1 LQYTFP
7 YGSCKI
13 YFDNRQP
20 VKIKRNGGIGMD
32 FELNKTQKDIQKAVR
47 DFVKGEFDKD
57 LALELAKNHEFPKKI
72 WQKAGEIGLI
82 GVHFPEEYSGQGLG
96 SLEDILVIEELCR
109 GDSSIGSAVA
119 LSSFASELIVHYGS
133 DEMKEK
139 FIPEVAEGRM
149 LSAGAFTEPDHGSD
163 ITSVDTTAVK
173 EGDEWVVNGGKT
185 FITNGGLAG
194 FYSVMCQTDSD
205 VKPSYRGISLILV
218 EADREGLSTMDVG
231 DKMGISTMSTTE
243 VILKDV
249 RVPLTNLIG
258 EENKGFYHVL
268 HFFDESRIQVA
279 AQALGI
285 AQGAYDRALDY
296 VKKRE
301 QFGKKIAQFQVTQ
314 HKLADMI
321 TKIELARLMTYKA
334 AWNFDQGRIDPK
346 LTSMAKMYA
355 ARTAVE
361 VADEAIQLLGG
372 YGYMTEYEVERF
384 YRDAK
389 ITEIYEGTKEIQKNT
404 IASSVIGKLK

>member
-1 LQYTFP
+1 
-7 YGSCKI
+7 
-13 YFDNRQP
+13 
-20 VKIKRNGGIGMD
+20 ME

-47 DFVKGEFDKD
+47 EFAKGEFDK
-57 LALELAKNHEFPKKI
+57 ELAVELEKKHEFPKKI
-72 WQKAGEIGLI
+72 WKKAGDIGLI

-96 SLEDILVIEELCR
+96 SLEDIIVVEELCR
-109 GDSSIGSAVA
+109 QDSTIGSAIA
-119 LSSFASELIVHYGS
+119 LSSFASELIMHFGS
-133 DEMKEK
+133 EEMKK
-139 FIPEVAEGRM
+139 KYLPMVAEAET

-163 ITSVDTTAVK
+163 ITSMDTTAVK
-173 EGDEWVVNGGKT
+173 DGDEWVVNGSKI

-194 FYSVMCQTDSD
+194 FYSVLCQTDPEA
-205 VKPSYRGISLILV
+205 KPAYRGQSLILV
-218 EADREGLSTMDVG
+218 EADREGLSTTDVG
-231 DKMGISTMSTTE
+231 DKMGIRMMATAE
-243 VILKDV
+243 VVLKDV
-249 RVPLTNLIG
+249 RVPLDNLIG
-258 EENKGFYHVL
+258 EEGKGFYHVL
-268 HFFDESRIQVA
+268 HFFDESRIQIA
-279 AQALGI
+279 AQALGT
-285 AQGAYDRALDY
+285 AQGAYDRALAY
-296 VKKRE
+296 VKQRE

-314 HKLADMI
+314 HKLADMA
-321 TKIELARLMTYKA
+321 TKIELARLITYKA

-404 IASSVIGKLK
+404 IASALLGKLK

>member
-1 LQYTFP
+1 
-7 YGSCKI
+7 
-13 YFDNRQP
+13 
-20 VKIKRNGGIGMD
+20 MD

-47 DFVKGEFDKD
+47 EFTRGEFDKD
-57 LALELAKNHEFPKKI
+57 RALELEQQHEFPWDI
-72 WQKAGEIGLI
+72 WRKACDIGLI
-82 GVHFPEEYSGQGLG
+82 GVHFPEEFSGQGLG
-96 SLEDILVIEELCR
+96 CLEDIIVVEELCR
-109 GDSSIGSAVA
+109 GDSTIGSAVA
-119 LSSFASELIVHYGS
+119 LSSFASELLLHWGS
-133 DEMKEK
+133 EEMKQK
-139 FIPEVAEGRM
+139 FLPEVAEGRM

-163 ITSVDTTAVK
+163 ITRMNTTAVK
-173 EGDEWVVNGGKT
+173 EGDHWVIDGTKT

-194 FYSVMCQTDSD
+194 FYSVMCQTDPD
-205 VKPSYRGISLILV
+205 ARPAYRGISLILV
-218 EADREGLSTMDVG
+218 EAEQEGLTTTDIG
-231 DKMGISTMSTTE
+231 LKMGIHMMATAE
-243 VILKDV
+243 VNFKNV
-249 RVPLTNLIG
+249 RVPLSNLVG

-301 QFGKKIAQFQVTQ
+301 QFGKKIAQFQATQ
-314 HKLADMI
+314 HKLADMA
-321 TKIELARLMTYKA
+321 TKIELARLITYKA

-346 LTSMAKMYA
+346 LTSMAKMFA

-361 VADEAIQLLGG
+361 ICDEAIQLLGG

-404 IASSVIGKLK
+404 IASALIGRLK

>member
-1 LQYTFP
+1 
-7 YGSCKI
+7 
-13 YFDNRQP
+13 
-20 VKIKRNGGIGMD
+20 ME
-32 FELNKTQKDIQKAVR
+32 FELTTEQQDIQKAVR
-47 DFVKGEFDKD
+47 DFAKGEFDKD
-57 LALELAKNHEFPKKI
+57 LALELEEKHEFPKKI
-72 WQKAGEIGLI
+72 WKKAGNLGLI

-109 GDSSIGSAVA
+109 GDSTIGSAVA
-119 LSSFASELIVHYGS
+119 LSSFASELIMHYGN
-133 DEMKEK
+133 DEMKARFLPK
-139 FIPEVAEGRM
+139 VAEAKM

-163 ITSVDTTAVK
+163 ITFMNTTAVK
-173 EGDEWVVNGGKT
+173 EGDEWVINGGKT

-194 FYSVMCQTDSD
+194 FYCVLCQTDSEA
-205 VKPSYRGISLILV
+205 KPGYRGMSVILV
-218 EADREGLSTMDVG
+218 EADREGLSTADVG
-231 DKMGISTMSTTE
+231 NKMGIRMMATAE
-243 VILKDV
+243 VTLKDV

-258 EENKGFYHVL
+258 EEGKGFYHVL
-268 HFFDESRIQVA
+268 HFFDESRIQIA
-279 AQALGI
+279 AQALGTG
-285 AQGAYDRALDY
+285 QGAFDRALAY
-296 VKKRE
+296 VKQRE

-314 HKLADMI
+314 HKLADMA
-321 TKIELARLMTYKA
+321 TKLELARLITYKA

-372 YGYMTEYEVERF
+372 YGYMAEYEVERF

-404 IASSVIGKLK
+404 IASAVIGRLK

>member
-1 LQYTFP
+1 
-7 YGSCKI
+7 
-13 YFDNRQP
+13 
-20 VKIKRNGGIGMD
+20 ME
-32 FELNKTQKDIQKAVR
+32 FELTTEQQDIQKAVR
-47 DFVKGEFDKD
+47 DFAKGEFDKD
-57 LALELAKNHEFPKKI
+57 LALELEEKHEFPKKI
-72 WQKAGEIGLI
+72 WKKAGNLGLI

-109 GDSSIGSAVA
+109 GDSTIGSAVA
-119 LSSFASELIVHYGS
+119 LSSFASELIMHYGNN
-133 DEMKEK
+133 EMKARFLPK
-139 FIPEVAEGRM
+139 VAEAKM

-163 ITSVDTTAVK
+163 ITFMNTTAVK
-173 EGDEWVVNGGKT
+173 EGDEWVINGGKT

-194 FYSVMCQTDSD
+194 FYCVLCQTDPEA
-205 VKPSYRGISLILV
+205 KPGYRGMSVILV
-218 EADREGLSTMDVG
+218 EADREGLSTADVG
-231 DKMGISTMSTTE
+231 NKMGIRMMATAE
-243 VILKDV
+243 VTLKDV

-258 EENKGFYHVL
+258 EEGKGFYHVL
-268 HFFDESRIQVA
+268 HFFDESRIQIA
-279 AQALGI
+279 AQALGTG
-285 AQGAYDRALDY
+285 QGAFDRALAY
-296 VKKRE
+296 VKQRE

-314 HKLADMI
+314 HKLADMA
-321 TKIELARLMTYKA
+321 TKLELARLITYKA

-372 YGYMTEYEVERF
+372 YGYMAEYEVERF

-404 IASSVIGKLK
+404 IASAVIGRLK

>member
-1 LQYTFP
+1 
-7 YGSCKI
+7 
-13 YFDNRQP
+13 
-20 VKIKRNGGIGMD
+20 ME
-32 FELNKTQKDIQKAVR
+32 FELNRTQKDIQKAVR
-47 DFVKGEFDKD
+47 DFTKGEFDKD
-57 LALELAKNHEFPKKI
+57 LAMELEEAHEFPTKI
-72 WQKAGEIGLI
+72 WQKAGDLGLL

-96 SLEDILVIEELCR
+96 CLEDILVVEELCR
-109 GDSSIGSAVA
+109 GDSTIGSAIA
-119 LSSFASELIVHYGS
+119 LAPFASELIMHNGT
-133 DEMKEK
+133 DEQKEK
-139 FIPEVAEGRM
+139 YLPAVAEGEM

-163 ITSVDTTAVK
+163 ITFMNTTAVK
-173 EGDEWVVNGGKT
+173 DGDEWVVNGGKT

-194 FYSVMCQTDSD
+194 FYSVLCQTDPD
-205 VKPSYRGISLILV
+205 AKPGYRGQSLILV
-218 EADREGLSTMDVG
+218 EADRAGLSTADVG
-231 DKMGISTMSTTE
+231 EKMGIRMMATAE

-279 AQALGI
+279 AQALGT
-285 AQGAYDRALDY
+285 AQGAFDRALAY
-296 VKKRE
+296 VKQRE

-314 HKLADMI
+314 HKLAEMA
-321 TKIELARLMTYKA
+321 TKIELARLITYKA

-404 IASSVIGKLK
+404 IASALIGKLK